1 MDNEVKLAA
10 GAMVSLAIATAALVV
25 LPYMQVRDIAPPEGL
40 KPYSSAEL
48 RGRQVYI
55 ANGCVYCHTQQPRD
69 RNLGPDLQRGWGRA
83 SVPGDYFYDK
93 PHLLGSMRTGPDL
106 FNIGARQPSKD
117 WHLGHLYQPRACA
130 PGSIMPAYPYLF
142 EVKDAAEPGDE
153 VVQLPPGHGPFGR
166 VVVATPEVLDLVRY
180 MQGLNHTYPVL
191 PPEPRPAA
199 GAAVPGKAPAASTPT
214 S

>member
-1 MDNEVKLAA
+1 MENEIKLAA

-25 LPYMQVRDIAPPEGL
+25 LPYIQVRDIAPPDGL

-48 RGRQVYI
+48 RGRAVYI

-69 RNLGPDLQRGWGRA
+69 RNLAPDLERGWGRA

-106 FNIGARQPSKD
+106 FNIWARQPSKD
-117 WHLGHLYQPRACA
+117 WHLGHLYQPRAYT
-130 PGSIMPAYPYLF
+130 PGSIMPAYLYLF
-142 EVKDAAEPGDE
+142 EVKDAAETGDE
-153 VVQLPPGHGPFGR
+153 VVKLPPGYGPFGR
-166 VVVATPEVLDLVRY
+166 VVVAKPEVLDLVKY

-191 PPEPRPAA
+191 PPEPQPAT
-199 GAAVPGKAPAASTPT
+199 GAAAPAKAQAASAPA

>member
-1 MDNEVKLAA
+1 
-10 GAMVSLAIATAALVV
+10 
-25 LPYMQVRDIAPPEGL
+25 
-40 KPYSSAEL
+40 
-48 RGRQVYI
+48 
-55 ANGCVYCHTQQPRD
+55 
-69 RNLGPDLQRGWGRA
+69 
-83 SVPGDYFYDK
+83 
-93 PHLLGSMRTGPDL
+93 
-106 FNIGARQPSKD
+106 
-117 WHLGHLYQPRACA
+117 
-130 PGSIMPAYPYLF
+130 MPAYPYLF